1 MITRILSTTIYLSSG
16 STLLK
21 TISKLKHL
29 LKLAL
34 IGLFQQ
40 KSKRGWEGVWGHK
53 YFFEKK
59 KKRKKTL
66 EFLGTLPLEI
76 LDISQFSPLKILQN
90 LVMPVGNFKGKV
102 KNHGPWKSYLLTLTF
117 LTTFLTFNNLEVLFC
132 QPPSPVW
139 IFSGITYNIS
149 WFPAVPA
156 APNRFYYVN
165 FNK

>member
-1 MITRILSTTIYLSSG
+1 MHLKYLVVTRILSTTIYLSGG

-40 KSKRGWEGVWGHK
+40 KSKRGWEGVWGHI

-59 KKRKKTL
+59 KKKKTL

-117 LTTFLTFNNLEVLFC
+117 LTTSGNSLSFLINPLEF
-132 QPPSPVW
+132 PPS
-139 IFSGITYNIS
+139 IT
-149 WFPAVPA
+149 WK
-156 APNRFYYVN
+156 FYSVN
-165 FNK
+165 PPPLFGFFLE

>member
-1 MITRILSTTIYLSSG
+1 MHLKYLVITRILSTTIYLSSG

-59 KKRKKTL
+59 KKKKKNPGIFRYFTL
-66 EFLGTLPLEI
+66 GNSGHITVFSLENPAESCYASWKFQGQGQKPWPLEI
-76 LDISQFSPLKILQN
+76 LPTHINIFDHF
-90 LVMPVGNFKGKV
+90 
-102 KNHGPWKSYLLTLTF
+102 WKF
-117 LTTFLTFNNLEVLFC
+117 LIFFN
-132 QPPSPVW
+132 
-139 IFSGITYNIS
+139 
-149 WFPAVPA
+149 
-156 APNRFYYVN
+156 
-165 FNK
+165 